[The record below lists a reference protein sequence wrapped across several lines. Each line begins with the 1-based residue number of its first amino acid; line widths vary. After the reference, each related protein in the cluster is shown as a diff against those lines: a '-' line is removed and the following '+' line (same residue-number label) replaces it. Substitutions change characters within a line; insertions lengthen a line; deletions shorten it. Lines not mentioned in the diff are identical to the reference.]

1 MDILEEIV
9 ALSKKKL
16 SRRKSKVSVSQLE
29 QSTAYNK
36 NRRSL
41 KEAILRNS
49 PKSIIAEIKFCS
61 PSKGI
66 IRSIFDV
73 ENIAQGYQKFGA
85 TGISVLTEE
94 DYFCGKKQYLTSVKN
109 ATALPVLCKDFIIN
123 EYQIVEARSIGAD
136 AILLIA
142 AILSFRQIVQFTKLA
157 HDLELEVLLEVHC
170 AQELD
175 DLFYEE
181 ADIIGVNNRNL
192 KTLQVSI
199 NNSLELV
206 AKIPKEAIKISES
219 GLTANNIHK
228 LINVGFNGFLIG
240 ETFMKESIP
249 AVALKILIESL

>member
-1 MDILEEIV
+1 M
-9 ALSKKKL
+9 
-16 SRRKSKVSVSQLE
+16 
-29 QSTAYNK
+29 
-36 NRRSL
+36 
-41 KEAILRNS
+41 
-49 PKSIIAEIKFCS
+49 
-61 PSKGI
+61 
-66 IRSIFDV
+66 
-73 ENIAQGYQKFGA
+73 
-85 TGISVLTEE
+85 LTEE
-94 DYFCGKKQYLTSVKN
+94 DYFCGKKQYLTNVKN

-181 ADIIGVNNRNL
+181 VDIIGVNNRNL

-206 AKIPKEAIKISES
+206 SKIPKEAIKISES
-219 GLTANNIHK
+219 GLTANSIHK
-228 LINVGFNGFLIG
+228 LINVGFDGFLIG

-249 AVALKILIESL
+249 AAALKILIESL